1 LPATVGVY
9 DAFGLYVPFP
19 DTVAVPTAVPPEVQ
33 VVGAEAWGPK
43 TVKVMVPEALEPDVA
58 AKAPEI
64 EPVAMVLP
72 AVPVEGSLVL
82 SVDDAL
88 ATIISGM
95 PEPQVLAS
103 ELLFA
108 SPP

>member
-1 LPATVGVY
+1 M
-9 DAFGLYVPFP
+9 PFP
-19 DTVAVPTAVPPEVQ
+19 DTLAVPTVVPPEVQ

-43 TVKVMVPEALEPDVA
+43 TVKVMVPVASEPEVA

>member
-1 LPATVGVY
+1 M
-9 DAFGLYVPFP
+9 PFP
-19 DTVAVPTAVPPEVQ
+19 DTLAVPTVVPPEVQ

-43 TVKVMVPEALEPDVA
+43 TVKVMVPVASEPDVA

-64 EPVAMVLP
+64 EPVATVVP

>member
-1 LPATVGVY
+1 LPTTVGVY

-72 AVPVEGSLVL
+72 AEPLAGPVAVRVVL
-82 SVDDAL
+82 AM
-88 ATIISGM
+88 ATTVSDM
-95 PEPQVLAS
+95 PEPQVVTA
-103 ELLFA
+103 ELLLE